1 MSIHPTA
8 VVDPRAELGADVVV
22 HPYAVIEAGAR
33 IGDRCQI
40 GPHVQIH
47 GCTRMGCDNYVAAG
61 TVLGD
66 RPQDLKYKGEA
77 SYVQIGDGNH
87 IREYVTIHRA
97 TGEGNSTVVGDNCM
111 LMAYSHL
118 GHNAQ
123 IGSNIM
129 IANMVQCGGHAMIDD
144 YAVIGAMAGLHQFV
158 RVGTMCMVGGFSVVR
173 IDVPPY
179 TLADGNPA
187 RPRKLNLVGLR
198 RRGLTSEAIKALH
211 HAFRT
216 LYHSE
221 LNMTD
226 ALAALRAE
234 ADPAPEVVRMLD
246 FVQRIHE
253 GERGRQLD

>member
-1 MSIHPTA
+1 MSIHSTA

-22 HPYAVIEAGAR
+22 HPYAVIEAGAQ

-77 SYVQIGDGNH
+77 TYVQIGDGNQ

-97 TGEGNSTVVGDNCM
+97 TGEGNSTVVGNNCM

-118 GHNAQ
+118 GHNTQ
-123 IGSNIM
+123 FGSNIM
-129 IANMVQCGGHAMIDD
+129 IANMVQCGGHAMVDD
-144 YAVIGAMAGLHQFV
+144 YAVIGAMTGLHQFV
-158 RVGTMCMVGGFSVVR
+158 RVGTMCMVGAFSAVR

-179 TLADGNPA
+179 TLADGNPS

-198 RRGLTSEAIKALH
+198 RRGLASETIRALH

-216 LYHSE
+216 LYNSD
-221 LNMTD
+221 LNVTD

-234 ADPAPEVVRMLD
+234 TDLAPEVVNMLD
-246 FVQRIHE
+246 FIERIHE